1 MKITPAHDPNDFE
14 VGKRHNLPEI
24 NIMNDDATINELGGK
39 YAGMDRYEAR
49 KAMVEDL
56 KELGLLVKVVPHSH
70 SVGTHDRCKTTVEP
84 MIKPQWF
91 VRMKEMGEA
100 AIQTL
105 QDGNL
110 KFVPERFD
118 KIYMHWLE
126 NIRDWCIS
134 RQLWWGHRIPA
145 YYCEECG
152 ETVVAGEMPEKCP
165 KCGCTHLHQDEDTLD
180 TWFSSAL
187 WPFSTL
193 GWPENTEELDYF
205 YPTDVLVT
213 GYDIIFF
220 WVIRMVFSGLEQTGK
235 TPFHHVLIHGLVRD
249 SQGRKM
255 SKSLGNGID
264 PLEVIDKYGADA
276 LRLTLMTGNAPGND
290 MRFYWERVEAS
301 RNFANKVWNAS
312 RFIMMNL
319 EKAEVPADIDLSV
332 LTGADKW
339 ILSKVNTLAKDVTEN
354 LDKYELGI
362 AVQKVY
368 DFIWEEFC
376 DWYIEMVKPR
386 LYSEEDTTKA
396 AALWTLKTVLA
407 NALKLL
413 HPYMPFI
420 TEEIFCT
427 LCPEEESI
435 MISSWPEFTE
445 AWNFTADEE
454 AVEMM
459 KEAVRSI
466 RNVRTGMNVPPSKK
480 AKVYVVSENEG
491 VREVFENGKVFFA
504 SLGYAS
510 EVLVQADKTG
520 IADDAVSAVTS
531 EAVIYMPFAELVDIE
546 KEIERLKKE
555 EEKLEKELARV
566 NGMLKNER
574 FISKAPESK
583 VAEEREK
590 LERYTN
596 MMEQV
601 KLRLA
606 QLQP

>member
-1 MKITPAHDPNDFE
+1 M
-14 VGKRHNLPEI
+14 
-24 NIMNDDATINELGGK
+24 
-39 YAGMDRYEAR
+39 
-49 KAMVEDL
+49 
-56 KELGLLVKVVPHSH
+56 
-70 SVGTHDRCKTTVEP
+70 
-84 MIKPQWF
+84 
-91 VRMKEMGEA
+91 
-100 AIQTL
+100 
-105 QDGNL
+105 
-110 KFVPERFD
+110 
-118 KIYMHWLE
+118 
-126 NIRDWCIS
+126 
-134 RQLWWGHRIPA
+134 
-145 YYCEECG
+145 
-152 ETVVAGEMPEKCP
+152 
-165 KCGCTHLHQDEDTLD
+165 
-180 TWFSSAL
+180 
-187 WPFSTL
+187 
-193 GWPENTEELDYF
+193 
-205 YPTDVLVT
+205 LVT

-235 TPFHHVLIHGLVRD
+235 EPFHTVVMHGLVRD